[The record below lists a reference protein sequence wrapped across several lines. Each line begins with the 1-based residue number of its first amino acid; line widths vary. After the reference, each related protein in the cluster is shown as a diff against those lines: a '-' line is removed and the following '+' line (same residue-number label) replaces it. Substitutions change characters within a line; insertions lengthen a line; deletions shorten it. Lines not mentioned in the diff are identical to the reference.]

1 MAKYLIFNSDGYL
14 KKIAETDNEK
24 NQLLEYSY
32 IVRSCTDQEFEDIKK
47 NKKTA
52 KIENDNVV
60 YSNLSTNIQISL
72 DADELARPE
81 AERLSADQVST
92 AAVEI
97 IKLNINSYIE
107 ILEQYLNQNND
118 EYWSTYLTALKNID
132 QNTIVAPSSEVT
144 FEEWLFSQP
153 NFPQKSLLQLP

>member
-1 MAKYLIFNSDGYL
+1 MTKYLIFNSDGYL
-14 KKIAETDNEK
+14 KKIAETDDEK
-24 NQLLEYSY
+24 NQLLQYSY
-32 IVRSCTDQEFEDIKK
+32 IAQSCADQKFEDIKK
-47 NKKTA
+47 NKITA

-60 YSNLSTNIQISL
+60 YSDLFCNIEISL
-72 DADELARPE
+72 NANELARPE
-81 AERLSADQVST
+81 EERQT
-92 AAVEI
+92 AAQVTTAAIET
-97 IKLNINSYIE
+97 IKSNINYYIE

-132 QNTIVAPSSEVT
+132 QNTIVTPSSEGT